1 MLHAASLLSVLCQGI
16 VGECTSSNHVIEVA
30 KVLGIEAARVTIINE
45 IQYTM
50 KEHNMEIDPRHVM
63 LLGDV
68 MTYKVGHIHGLQSK
82 WAHFSSSQGEVLGI
96 TRFGVAKMKD
106 SVLMLASF
114 EKTTDHLFDASAFGK
129 TDEIAGVS
137 ESIIM
142 GNPATNCGTSL

>member
-1 MLHAASLLSVLCQGI
+1 
-16 VGECTSSNHVIEVA
+16 
-30 KVLGIEAARVTIINE
+30 VLGIEAARQTIINE

-50 KEHNMEIDPRHVM
+50 QSHDMNIDPRHVM

-68 MTYKVGHIHGLQSK
+68 MTYK
-82 WAHFSSSQGEVLGI
+82 ASSLPDDTWTNSPIWKQGEVLGI

-129 TDEIAGVS
+129 DDSIAGVS

-142 GNPATNCGTSL
+142 GNPATNCGTSM